1 MTESVVYCHQIS
13 QEIVHMQS
21 KFSTAYRRDAQFPSW
36 PLPET
41 LGRVFLTFL
50 PFSDNLFALHYFLQV
65 FMCVGVH
72 SGIPHMLISVP
83 DALLPGTICPS
94 YWTPFSADD
103 IVWYLSL
110 HISHH
115 YPPLSGFFPWAKTFL
130 LSSAPSGTMALE
142 ELALVTYGI

>member
-13 QEIVHMQS
+13 QEIMHMQS

-50 PFSDNLFALHYFLQV
+50 PFSDTLFTLHYFLQV

-72 SGIPHMLISVP
+72 SGIPHMPFLFFSFAFLSTIRDNGSGRAGLSYLWHLNCGGNVQHMLEM
-83 DALLPGTICPS
+83 LLYS
-94 YWTPFSADD
+94 N
-103 IVWYLSL
+103 VW
-110 HISHH
+110 
-115 YPPLSGFFPWAKTFL
+115 P
-130 LSSAPSGTMALE
+130 MALHLYE
-142 ELALVTYGI
+142 HFYQQRDPKERY